1 MLRWPEPYGDSWN
14 RTSIA
19 MMQTQYNNLYIM
31 SPRLAPAFCI
41 SLSYYIMEINI
52 SKWSGTTV

>member
-31 SPRLAPAFCI
+31 SPYLFPILLYRGNHILV
-41 SLSYYIMEINI
+41 
-52 SKWSGTTV
+52 SG